1 MRSSLLV
8 IQRKMNIGFF
18 IFTSRDF
25 AARSVMMAVPEIAK
39 INIDPML
46 FDREAGEAA
55 NLGALAEFLDSVID
69 EVRNI
74 KTWIF
79 DEWLSQKFGSISRI
93 HRGDVHGNLF
103 SHRLKFGI

>member
-1 MRSSLLV
+1 
-8 IQRKMNIGFF
+8 
-18 IFTSRDF
+18 
-25 AARSVMMAVPEIAK
+25 MAVPEIAK

-69 EVRNI
+69 EVAHIFR
-74 KTWIF
+74 WIF

-93 HRGDVHGNLF
+93 HRGDVHGNIF
-103 SHRLKFGI
+103 SNRFEIRILRYEIGLA